1 MWSAG
6 LVANDMGTGQYLFGT
21 PTTGDMLLRAIFA
34 ILQEPDET
42 SWPGCSQL
50 PGYQRLFRQAPLL
63 APEAAE
69 PAIHRLK
76 DTNCAA
82 LSLLEHASGLTPG
95 TRSLRSTQL
104 PADLVAVALA
114 VQNTLVLIPA
124 LRHGAETVSRA
135 LIVAALACQQEA
147 GGQAAAAPHD
157 SAPAPPAAAKKQ
169 SRVSAGRKKQLC
181 CDSASHSK
189 LHIAAAAAPATAR
202 RTAKGQGTQVPLKRE
217 FKAELETANTAVAG
231 SSSDADEERGWEVAR
246 KAMSGPPTDQ
256 TQAGAGMSSEPPL
269 MQHSQSLRPAKRL
282 KLEPR
287 QPIMVSSLASSSSQD
302 STTVGSTSVSSDSQ
316 GSDSYLPAAPAG
328 DGFLWVRVGPV
339 VRLARFL

>member
-1 MWSAG
+1 
-6 LVANDMGTGQYLFGT
+6 
-21 PTTGDMLLRAIFA
+21 MLLRAIFA

-76 DTNCAA
+76 DTNYAA

-104 PADLVAVALA
+104 PAGLVAVALA
-114 VQNTLVLIPA
+114 VQNTLVLIPV

-189 LHIAAAAAPATAR
+189 LHIAPAAAPATARRTPAAAKNNPRVSGGRSEHFWRDSASHSELHIAAAAAPATAR
-202 RTAKGQGTQVPLKRE
+202 RTAKGQGTQVPLKR
-217 FKAELETANTAVAG
+217 
-231 SSSDADEERGWEVAR
+231 
-246 KAMSGPPTDQ
+246 
-256 TQAGAGMSSEPPL
+256 
-269 MQHSQSLRPAKRL
+269 
-282 KLEPR
+282 
-287 QPIMVSSLASSSSQD
+287 
-302 STTVGSTSVSSDSQ
+302 
-316 GSDSYLPAAPAG
+316 
-328 DGFLWVRVGPV
+328 
-339 VRLARFL
+339 